1 MTGVVSNVAVEQ
13 VSQKDVTTRFGS
25 KPTFSFK
32 AGGEWFKTGFGRHG
46 LNVGD
51 VVSFSYTE
59 GKYGKEVD
67 AKAIA
72 KGASSIATGAGTTA
86 TPGAVAGAAGSV
98 AAKPYS
104 SSGKGVFPI
113 PALDGQRAI
122 VRQNALTN
130 ARELVALNYA
140 GKCYSF
146 EELEEYARDII
157 KIARQFEAYSCGDLD
172 QEEVEA
178 EMAAEE
184 GTPKKKSKKAA

>member
-98 AAKPYS
+98 ASKPYS
-104 SSGKGVFPI
+104 SGSKGVFPI

-122 VRQNALTN
+122 VRQNSLTN
-130 ARELVALNYA
+130 AVKFAEFHPCDGDTTDERVNEIIRVAR
-140 GKCYSF
+140 K
-146 EELEEYARDII
+146 
-157 KIARQFEAYSCGDLD
+157 FEAYSCGDLD